1 KEGEATYN
9 LIDGY
14 GRNRWGDY
22 SLCSLDPV
30 KQTLWTVQEYAHSH
44 NESGENRWGTWIGE
58 LSFNLPP
65 DAPKITGPTGGA
77 VGIEY
82 GFTFLSANP
91 ENEMIYYYIDW
102 GDGEIEEWIGPFGS
116 GEEAIVNH
124 TWTSSGDYE
133 IRAKAK
139 DTNDVES
146 EWSDVYPVTIVEN
159 EPPNIPDIDGTTSGK
174 IGTLYTY
181 IFKSTDPDE
190 DDLYYYINWDDGNIE
205 EWIGP
210 YNSGE
215 DAVVSHTWS
224 EKGTYTIKAKV
235 KDDYDM
241 ESDWGTLTVSMPRNR
256 AYSNTLLL
264 RLLER
269 FPILQKTLGFLID

>member
-1 KEGEATYN
+1 
-9 LIDGY
+9 
-14 GRNRWGDY
+14 
-22 SLCSLDPV
+22 
-30 KQTLWTVQEYAHSH
+30 
-44 NESGENRWGTWIGE
+44 
-58 LSFNLPP
+58 
-65 DAPKITGPTGGA
+65 
-77 VGIEY
+77 
-82 GFTFLSANP
+82 
-91 ENEMIYYYIDW
+91 M
-102 GDGEIEEWIGPFGS
+102 
-116 GEEAIVNH
+116 
-124 TWTSSGDYE
+124 
-133 IRAKAK
+133 
-139 DTNDVES
+139 
-146 EWSDVYPVTIVEN
+146 TIVEN

-174 IGTLYTY
+174 IGNLYTY
-181 IFKSTDPDE
+181 TFKSTDPDE
-190 DDLYYYINWDDGNIE
+190 DNLYYYINWDDGNIE

-224 EKGTYTIKAKV
+224 EKGTYAIKAKV